1 MNAPAQD
8 SFVSL
13 CLPAWD
19 LRRPGG
25 HAGFAALASA
35 LAARYRYW
43 EILIGCDADDEAAL
57 DEVLA
62 AHPNARVVLFQPL
75 TPHYERR
82 LAVAGD
88 AIGDVVVVSAQDEA
102 GGLDLAALIEQARA
116 EQAVVL
122 NRLPGG
128 GPLDALVGLLG
139 RSAGFRVH
147 GRSLQ
152 TVALPRTQLNRI
164 LAHVDGPLA
173 LRFPPADPALRLVIN
188 PVQGKQAAG
197 SGRFRQRLALIQRLI
212 VSTAPRVLTLVAA
225 ASVLGAVAALLS
237 ALYAVFVVLT
247 FDHVQPGWFTTA
259 ILISVPAFFIS
270 LANFGLAIGLIR
282 VLELVGRK
290 SSDLI
295 VGERG
300 GTDLFARALDDLNL
314 EVSGPAAADGHP

>member
-1 MNAPAQD
+1 MNPPAQD

-13 CLPAWD
+13 CLPDWD
-19 LRRPGG
+19 LRRPG
-25 HAGFAALASA
+25 AETAFADLAATLASQ
-35 LAARYRYW
+35 YRYW
-43 EILIGCDADDEAAL
+43 EILIGGDADDEAAL
-57 DEVLA
+57 DDLLA
-62 AHPNARVVLFQPL
+62 AQPNARVVLFQPL
-75 TPHYERR
+75 TPYYERR
-82 LAVAGD
+82 LALAGD
-88 AIGDVVVVSAQDEA
+88 AIGDVVAVSAQDEA
-102 GGLDLAALIEQARA
+102 PGLDLVALIEQARA

-122 NRLPGG
+122 SRLPGG
-128 GPLDALVGLLG
+128 GPLDALVSLLG

-164 LAHVDGPLA
+164 LSHVDGPLA
-173 LRFPPADPALRLVIN
+173 LRFPPADPALRLVVN
-188 PVQGKQAAG
+188 PVQGRQAAG

-212 VSTAPRVLTLVAA
+212 VSTAPRVLTLVAM

-247 FDHVQPGWFTTA
+247 FAQVQPGWFTTVV
-259 ILISVPAFFIS
+259 LISVPAFFIS

-300 GTDLFARALDDLNL
+300 GTDLFARALKDLNL
-314 EVSGPAAADGHP
+314 EVSGAATPDPHP